1 MLYRKFICFLLFV
14 SLPLAPM
21 LSSAG
26 EVTIEAGADNTLYE
40 DSEGGVSNGSGAIM
54 VAGRTRGEV
63 DSIRRAVM
71 FFDVAGNIPH
81 GAVVESVALHLYL
94 NRGNGGVREMRLH
107 RLLTDWGEGASVKNG
122 GGLGA
127 PAQPGDATWLHTF
140 YSDSFWGGD
149 GGRYVGRVSAM
160 QLVGTPDLE
169 PGETDIPGP
178 YTWKSTDR
186 LIDDV
191 RRWVKNPEKNFGWI
205 LVGDESVE
213 QTAKQFVSRE
223 SVSTTLRPTLEVTY
237 TLPD

>member
-1 MLYRKFICFLLFV
+1 MLYSKLICSLLFV
-14 SLPLAPM
+14 SLPLVPM
-21 LSSAG
+21 LSSADA
-26 EVTIEAGADNTLYE
+26 VIIEAGADNTLYE
-40 DSEGGVSNGSGAIM
+40 DALGSVSNGSGAIM

-63 DSIRRAVM
+63 DSIRRAVL
-71 FFDVAGNIPH
+71 FFDVAGAIPH
-81 GAVVESVALHLYL
+81 GAVVESVAVNLYL

-140 YSDSFWGGD
+140 YPDSFWGGG

-169 PGETDIPGP
+169 PEKTDIPGT
-178 YTWKSTDR
+178 YTWQSTDR

-191 RRWVKNPEKNFGWI
+191 RRWVRNPEKNYGWI

-213 QTAKQFVSRE
+213 QTAKQFASRE
-223 SVSTTLRPTLEVTY
+223 DVSLDLRPTLEVTY
-237 TLPD
+237 TLPE